1 MMELLEPYK
10 PQRHRAVMYLEAAG
24 LRRPRRAP
32 RFSPRNYRKF

>member
-10 PQRHRAVMYLEAAG
+10 PQRHRAVMYLTAAG

-32 RFSPRNYRKF
+32 RFSPRDYRRF